1 MWLHSGK
8 PIDEESLEDFV
19 GFVYIITNIETQRQY
34 IGKKLF
40 KFKRTKTVKGKKKR
54 LLVESDWRK
63 YWGSNKTLLEEV
75 SLFGEDGFKREV
87 IRLCR
92 SKGELNYFEAKYQFS
107 MGALESDVFY
117 NEWII
122 LKVHKAHL
130 KKVDF

>member
-19 GFVYIITNIETQRQY
+19 GFVYIITNIESQRQY

-40 KFKRTKTVKGKKKR
+40 KFRRTKTVKGKKKR
-54 LLVESDWRK
+54 LLIESDWRK

-75 SLFGEDGFKREV
+75 SRFGEDGFKREV
-87 IRLCR
+87 LRLCR

-117 NEWII
+117 NDAIMVRVHRSHLNK
-122 LKVHKAHL
+122 LKS
-130 KKVDF
+130 

>member
-8 PIDEESLEDFV
+8 PIDEESLGDFV
-19 GFVYIITNIETQRQY
+19 GFVYIITNIESQRQY

-40 KFKRTKTVKGKKKR
+40 KFRRTKTVKGKKKK

-87 IRLCR
+87 LRLCR

-117 NEWII
+117 NEWIT

>member
-19 GFVYIITNIETQRQY
+19 GFVYIITCLESQRKY

-54 LLVESDWRK
+54 LSVESDWRK

-75 SLFGEDGFKREV
+75 ATVGEDKFRREV
-87 IRLCR
+87 LRLCR
-92 SKGELNYFEAKYQFS
+92 SKGELNYFEAKYQFT
-107 MGALESDVFY
+107 MGALESEAYY
-117 NEWII
+117 NEWIT
-122 LKVHKAHL
+122 LKIHKAHL